1 MSIEFTKI
9 LKKLK
14 KLGAV
19 GVKQSLEDEG
29 ASFNDITT
37 MRKITKKLKLKL
49 NVKIGGCE
57 AKNDIF
63 FCKDIKTDSI
73 VAPMVE
79 SEYALKKF
87 VQCASQDKKNLLLI
101 NLETY
106 QSIKNLK
113 NIISSK
119 FFRLID
125 GIVIGRSDL
134 AGSMGFSKSF
144 VNSKKIYNIVNKT
157 FNSVNRLKTKK
168 KILKMGGSIT
178 QNSKKFIQLLFSN
191 KNLDYVETRNIEIK
205 LSKKSL
211 ANFEKIITES
221 FRFEVEW
228 LKYRIKNNKNLPNN
242 LASDYKKRIKEIE
255 LRIKNNK

>member
-1 MSIEFTKI
+1 MRKI

-29 ASFNDITT
+29 ASFNDIRI
-37 MRKITKKLKLKL
+37 MRKITKKLNLKL

-73 VAPMVE
+73 VAPMIE

-87 VQCASQDKKNLLLI
+87 IQCAAQKKNNLLLI
-101 NLETY
+101 NLETF

-113 NIISSK
+113 HIIKSK
-119 FFRLID
+119 YFKSID
-125 GIVIGRSDL
+125 GVVIGRSDL
-134 AGSMGFSKSF
+134 AGSMSHPKSF
-144 VNSKKIYNIVNKT
+144 VNSKRIYNIVSKSFSYIRKSKKN
-157 FNSVNRLKTKK
+157 K

-178 QNSKKFIQLLFSN
+178 QNSKEFIQSLFVN
-191 KNLDYVETRNIEIK
+191 KILDYVETRNIEIK

-211 ANFEKIITES
+211 DNFEKIIIGS
-221 FRFEVEW
+221 FQFEIEW

-242 LASDYKKRIKEIE
+242 LVNDYKNRINEIRHRLE
-255 LRIKNNK
+255 KYN

>member
-1 MSIEFTKI
+1 MSIKFIKI

-29 ASFNDITT
+29 ASFKDIRT
-37 MRKITKKLKLKL
+37 MRNITKRLKLKL

-63 FCKDIKTDSI
+63 FCKQIKTDSI

-87 VQCASQDKKNLLLI
+87 IQCAGQNKKNLHLI
-101 NLETY
+101 NLETF

-113 NIISSK
+113 SITSSK
-119 FFRLID
+119 FFKSID
-125 GIVIGRSDL
+125 GVVIGRSDL
-134 AGSMGFSKSF
+134 AGSMGFPKSF
-144 VNSKKIYNIVNKT
+144 VNSKKIYDIVNNTLNTIK
-157 FNSVNRLKTKK
+157 SLKTNK
-168 KILKMGGSIT
+168 KIFKMGGSIT
-178 QNSKKFIQLLFSN
+178 QNSKNFIQLLFSN

-211 ANFEKIITES
+211 ENFDKLIAES
-221 FRFEVEW
+221 FKFEVEW

-242 LASDYKKRIKEIE
+242 LAFDYRKRIKEIE
-255 LRIKNNK
+255 LRIKKL

>member
-1 MSIEFTKI
+1 MTIKCNKI

-14 KLGAV
+14 GLGVV

-29 ASFNDITT
+29 ASFDDIRI
-37 MRKITKKLKLKL
+37 MRKITRNLKLKL

-63 FCKDIKTDSI
+63 FCKNIKTDSI

-87 VQCASQDKKNLLLI
+87 IQCAGQKKKNLLLI
-101 NLETY
+101 NLETF

-113 NIISSK
+113 YIITSK
-119 FFRLID
+119 YFKSID
-125 GIVIGRSDL
+125 GVVIGRSDL

-144 VNSKKIYNIVNKT
+144 VNSKKIYSIVNKT
-157 FNSVNRLKTKK
+157 FSNIRKLKKNK

-178 QNSKKFIQLLFSN
+178 QNSKNFIQSLFSN
-191 KNLDYVETRNIEIK
+191 KILDYVETRNIEIK
-205 LSKKSL
+205 LSKKSIN
-211 ANFEKIITES
+211 NFEKIIIES
-221 FRFEVEW
+221 FKFEIEW
-228 LKYRIKNNKNLPNN
+228 LKYRIKNNKNLPGN
-242 LASDYKKRIKEIE
+242 LANDYKKRINEIR
-255 LRIKNNK
+255 LRLKKLD

>member
-1 MSIEFTKI
+1 MRKI

-29 ASFNDITT
+29 ASFNDIRI
-37 MRKITKKLKLKL
+37 MRKITKKLNLKL

-73 VAPMVE
+73 VAPMIE

-87 VQCASQDKKNLLLI
+87 IQCAAQKKNNLLLI
-101 NLETY
+101 NLETF

-113 NIISSK
+113 HIIKSK
-119 FFRLID
+119 YFKSID
-125 GIVIGRSDL
+125 GVVIGRSDL
-134 AGSMGFSKSF
+134 AGSMSHPKSF
-144 VNSKKIYNIVNKT
+144 VNSKRIYNIVSKSFSYIRKSKKN
-157 FNSVNRLKTKK
+157 K

-178 QNSKKFIQLLFSN
+178 QNSKEFIQSLFVN
-191 KNLDYVETRNIEIK
+191 KILDYVETRNIEIK

-211 ANFEKIITES
+211 DNFEKIIIGS
-221 FRFEVEW
+221 FQFEIEW
-228 LKYRIKNNKNLPNN
+228 LKYRIKNNKNLPVN
-242 LASDYKKRIKEIE
+242 LVNDYKNRINEIRHRLE
-255 LRIKNNK
+255 KYN